1 MLTRSRIKSPV
12 SLRKFRVS
20 RLRFVALLWMSVFAL
35 LLTSAIGAENGGP
48 CRPVTYERNSYVV
61 CQFDLRHYT
70 PKLFWKQPNGEPYG
84 SLQNIP
90 RRDGS
95 DTGQLVFATNGGMYQ
110 SDRSPL
116 GLYVENGREL
126 VRANTAVGTGNFY
139 IKPNG
144 IFYVSGDSAS
154 ILETRHFLQ
163 QHPHSDIATQ
173 SGPMLV
179 INGAINPKFLPISNS
194 RKIRNGVGVQDGHR
208 VVFVISNDPV
218 TFGKFA
224 QFFRDA
230 LHCSNAL
237 YLDGSISS
245 IYAPSIQRADYLWPL
260 GPIIGVYTRSD

>member
-1 MLTRSRIKSPV
+1 MVAECRIKSLV
-12 SLRKFRVS
+12 GWIKFRVS
-20 RLRFVALLWMSVFAL
+20 RLHFVALLWMSMFAL
-35 LLTSAIGAENGGP
+35 LASAIGAENGGP

-84 SLQNIP
+84 SLKNIP
-90 RRDGS
+90 RRERS
-95 DTGQLVFATNGGMYQ
+95 VIGQLVFATNGGMYR

-116 GLYVENGREL
+116 GLYVENGQEL
-126 VRANTAVGTGNFY
+126 VGPNTAVGTGNFY

-144 IFYVSGDSAS
+144 MFYVSGDRAN
-154 ILETRHFLQ
+154 ILETRQFLQ
-163 QHPHSDIATQ
+163 RHPHSDIATQ

-194 RKIRNGVGVQDGHR
+194 RKIRNGVGIQNDHR

-230 LHCSNAL
+230 LHCSTAL

-245 IYAPSIQRADYLWPL
+245 IYAPSVQRADYLWPL
-260 GPIIGVYTRSD
+260 GPIIAVYTRSD

>member
-1 MLTRSRIKSPV
+1 MLALSRIESPV
-12 SLRKFRVS
+12 GWRKIRAS
-20 RLRFVALLWMSVFAL
+20 RLRFVAVTWISVFAL
-35 LLTSAIGAENGGP
+35 LLTSAFGAENGGP
-48 CRPVTYERNSYVV
+48 CHSVTYEHNGYVV
-61 CQFDLRHYT
+61 CQFDLRHYKA
-70 PKLFWKQPNGEPYG
+70 KLFWKQPNGEPYG
-84 SLQNIP
+84 SLRNIP

-95 DTGQLVFATNGGMYQ
+95 DAGQLVFATNGGMYHA
-110 SDRSPL
+110 DRSPL

-154 ILETRHFLQ
+154 ILETRRFLQ
-163 QHPHSDIATQ
+163 QRPHSDIATQ

-179 INGAINPKFLPISNS
+179 INGVINPKFLSNS
-194 RKIRNGVGVQDGHR
+194 NSQKFRNGVGVQDDHR

-218 TFGKFA
+218 TFAKFA

-230 LHCSNAL
+230 LHCPNAL

-260 GPIIGVYTRSD
+260 GPIIGVYARGD